1 MIFQTIRE
9 KNTSNEEIEI
19 EERLLKLTIFPE
31 SWKKIMNS
39 EYVAVDSSSIAAS

>member
-31 SWKKIMNS
+31 S
-39 EYVAVDSSSIAAS
+39 